1 MTLAEIIANVE
12 SNRGSQFDKYVL
24 TGWINEIE
32 NKAYNQVI
40 NKAEGNDIEFAPY
53 RYDLDAEKTLAIP
66 DVHKDVYE
74 TYLYAKI
81 DYTNNEIDAYNADAS
96 MHAAAWD
103 DYAAEYRRSHMPK
116 EMKPKHDCNL
126 TIHLI

>member
-12 SNRGSQFDKYVL
+12 SNRGSQFDKDTL

-40 NKAEGNDIEFAPY
+40 NKAEGNDIEFVPY
-53 RYDLDAEKTLAIP
+53 KYDLDAEKTLAIP

-81 DYTNNEIDAYNADAS
+81 DYTNNEIDAYNADAN

-103 DYAAEYRRSHMPK
+103 DYAAEYRRAHMPK
-116 EMKPKHDCNL
+116 EMKPKRPL
-126 TIHLI
+126 LGPLQM